1 MIFTALS
8 GTSII
13 TGISK
18 SEKRLTRVKVAGIT
32 GVEETYFIHKLNLKV
47 GGHLFKDVEIGFL
60 EQIGQYGY
68 GVVGQKGFFDIFVVK
83 FDLKKEVIELK
94 PR

>member
-1 MIFTALS
+1 
-8 GTSII
+8 
-13 TGISK
+13 
-18 SEKRLTRVKVAGIT
+18 VKVAGIT
-32 GVEETYFIHKLNLKV
+32 GVEETYFIHKLNLKA

-68 GVVGQKGFFDIFVVK
+68 GVVGQKVFFDIFVVK